1 MTSLFATL
9 ALFGTLT
16 LVNSFS
22 AHSSHLG
29 SSGIGDNVAYTSAF
43 PSKFEYHTP
52 LTSGVSV
59 GRYNAKREYS
69 PELAR
74 IYTRYLSNDMTVGAM
89 CAKHGMGPPTESH
102 ESLNAGSI
110 TEADINEAIGYASQ
124 QIQLYE
130 NANQQ
135 YLAIDPRG
143 LNFSAYIF
151 GALLQARFNEFI
163 TQYLTG
169 KKCIN
174 KYNTAAIL
182 PTIRIPKS
190 PNLNEE
196 YCNIDKSES
205 SDIRCDPS
213 YKYRLMNGRCNNLAF
228 PNWGSSFH
236 CHRRL
241 LPPDYSDGINQPRVS
256 VQNQVLPSPR
266 SITQFLMPDIMVP
279 DPNLSGMN
287 MAWGQF
293 MVHDAFRTI
302 QNLGLAINCC
312 LIPNATVHPECA
324 PITNFRP
331 DEATTAFNNQQCLN
345 TVRSIACNTCSLG
358 PRDQLNVATQVLDLS
373 NLYGGNLI
381 DDSLTL
387 RSFKFGMLRGSLD
400 LMGNDTLPVRRLP
413 KEQDTLDLTPCN
425 EPLSNPQLTCYHT
438 GDGIRGNQQPGINA
452 LHIVL
457 RRRHNQHAK
466 ALAIINPHWDD
477 EILFQEAR
485 RILIAETTKIHFSE
499 YMPSILGDKLTKYF
513 DLNVKSDGYTKY
525 DPTID
530 PSTIQ
535 AAAVASLRMGHS
547 QVFSVFNVLNSGRQ
561 PSYSFLLRNKFFEM
575 SDIWAGNAHGVLR
588 GLITEPNN
596 DPDQFVVTDVKDF
609 LFFNPRN
616 PQIVDLPAININRG
630 REHGV
635 PAYIYFLEYC
645 TGAKINSWHDLSRF
659 IPMERIK
666 ELQTVYSD
674 YRDVDLFVGGLSET
688 KAFGS
693 ILGPTFGCLN
703 GIQFH
708 HWKFGDRFYFEH
720 GGEAG
725 SFTIEQLNSIRQTFS
740 LANLLCK
747 TTDLETVQLNPL
759 FKASDA
765 NPQIFCSTLPELNYD
780 LWREYGPYHK
790 K

>member
-1 MTSLFATL
+1 MAANNPFIRLAVIATTFII
-9 ALFGTLT
+9 AMVYG
-16 LVNSFS
+16 FS
-22 AHSSHLG
+22 AHTSHISHMPANAEHL
-29 SSGIGDNVAYTSAF
+29 VYTSAF
-43 PSKFEYHTP
+43 PAKMDLSTP
-52 LTSGVSV
+52 LVSGISV

-74 IYTRYLSNDMTVGAM
+74 IYSRYLANDMTIGAL
-89 CAKHGMGPPTESH
+89 CPNGHTIHDGS
-102 ESLNAGSI
+102 SI
-110 TEADINEAIGYASQ
+110 TEDDINEAISFASQ

-163 TQYLTG
+163 TQYLTS

-182 PTIRIPKS
+182 PTIRIPKNT
-190 PNLNEE
+190 NLNQE

-205 SDIRCDPS
+205 NDIHCDPN

-256 VQNQVLPSPR
+256 ITGAPLPSPR
-266 SITQFLMPDIMVP
+266 LITQFLLPDILVP

-293 MVHDAFRTI
+293 MVHDNFRTI

-312 LIPNATVHPECA
+312 LIPNATVHPECV
-324 PITNFRP
+324 PITNFP
-331 DEATTAFNNQQCLN
+331 QDEATASFNNQQCIN

-387 RSFKFGMLRGSLD
+387 RKFQMGLMRGSLD

-438 GDGIRGNQQPGINA
+438 GDGIRGNQQPGINSI
-452 LHIVL
+452 HIML
-457 RRRHNQHAK
+457 RRRHNMHAK
-466 ALAIINPHWDD
+466 ALAIVNPHWDD

-485 RILIAETTKIHFSE
+485 RLLIAETQKIHFGE
-499 YMPSILGDKLTKYF
+499 YMPSILGEKLMKYF
-513 DLNVKSDGYTKY
+513 DLEILQDGYSKY

-535 AAAVASLRMGHS
+535 SVAVASLRMGHS
-547 QVFSVFNVLNSGRQ
+547 QVFSVFNVINKQ
-561 PSYSFLLRNKFFEM
+561 TPSYSFLLRNKFFEM
-575 SDIWAGNAHGVLR
+575 SDIWAGNANGILR
-588 GLITEPNN
+588 GLVEEPDNTV
-596 DPDQFVVTDVKDF
+596 DQFVVSDVKNF

-616 PQIVDLPAININRG
+616 PLIVDLPAINTNRG

-635 PAYIYFLEYC
+635 PAYVYFLEYC
-645 TGAKINSWHDLSRF
+645 TGYQIKSWQDLTRF
-659 IPMERIK
+659 ITERRIK
-666 ELQTVYSD
+666 ELQAIYAD
-674 YRDVDLFVGGLSET
+674 FRDIDLFIGGLSEN

-725 SFTIEQLNSIRQTFS
+725 SFNIDQLNNIRQTSS
-740 LANLLCK
+740 LANLMCK
-747 TTDLETVQLNPL
+747 TTDIQAVQM
-759 FKASDA
+759 
-765 NPQIFCSTLPELNYD
+765 NPQFRPSETNPKILCATMPEINYE
-780 LWREYGPYHK
+780 LWREYGPWK